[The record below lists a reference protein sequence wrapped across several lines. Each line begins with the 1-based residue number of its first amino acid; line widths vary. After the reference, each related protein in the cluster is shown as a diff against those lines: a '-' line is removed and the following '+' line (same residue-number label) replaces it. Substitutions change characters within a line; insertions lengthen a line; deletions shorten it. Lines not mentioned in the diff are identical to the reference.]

1 MFNFSVENEL
11 ILSNQLGFKPGGSYT
26 NQLLG
31 IIHKILK
38 SFEEGFEVFWD
49 ILKVFDKVWHEGFIF
64 KLKWN
69 GIFGNL
75 LNFLCDLY
83 LTIYQKDCLQVLK
96 LY

>member
-38 SFEEGFEVFWD
+38 SFEEGFEVF
-49 ILKVFDKVWHEGFIF
+49 
-64 KLKWN
+64 
-69 GIFGNL
+69 
-75 LNFLCDLY
+75 
-83 LTIYQKDCLQVLK
+83 
-96 LY
+96 